1 MIKNEISGILINARS
16 MTNKTDELKLILDKH
31 KIGIACITETWLK
44 KNNTIYNDFFFNNQ
58 FQPLFAHREKRK
70 GGGCAILISN
80 CLTFRCIFQGS
91 KFQCELICVK
101 LLIAQPIL
109 IICIYRPPDCTVK
122 NTRKILK
129 YIYNLLGNT
138 KRYIILGD
146 FNSPNINWNMLAAS
160 DQIGKVLL
168 EFINQTNAIQSV
180 NKPTRE
186 KAILDLVLS
195 FPDNLVSTNVI
206 ENFST
211 SDHNMVKFK
220 VCINERCKRIKQS
233 NVLVRNIN
241 RKNLNECRKNISS
254 INWDYILP
262 YYFSIEEKYSKLTT
276 CLLGI
281 YDKIMPLRP
290 IKKIIKEKYPRD
302 IKDLYKRKLSTY
314 NELKKTP
321 LNIDI
326 KMKYKII
333 SKQLKTKIQSHNL
346 KKEQIAISKGYNS
359 IHKFIKRK
367 MGDNGYI
374 AFLTDSNDKIYKD
387 NLEKSNILAK
397 TFLTN
402 FSDKKLQNEVINENN
417 ELSMLDLDLDVIQIR
432 ELLRKLPNKNSTSP
446 DGIPYILLKH
456 SAEELAPILTEI
468 FRIILDSG
476 NIPKI
481 WSTSII
487 IPIHKKGDKSDP
499 NNYRPISLTCT
510 LCRVLE
516 RIISIEIIR
525 FLNKKSY
532 FSDDQYGF
540 LTNRSTST
548 QMLVMLNDFYKAIQL
563 NKSIDL
569 VYIDFARAFDSVPI
583 NRILYKLKSIGISG
597 KIYMFIKNF
606 LENRTFRVKIE
617 DTLSDSF
624 STLSGVPQ
632 GSVLGPLLFLIF
644 INDLPKYLPE
654 SINIKIYA
662 DDVKLYIEHKNDFE
676 TEILSEA
683 LSCIEQ
689 WSIINGIDIS
699 LEKCVVLYIGK
710 NNNKRK
716 YRLLGKQMSEVDSV
730 RDLGIIIDS
739 SLSFSQ
745 HYEKIIKNAYFLT
758 HQIFRL
764 IKTKDI
770 NKLVFCYKTYV
781 RPCLEYATEVWNPS
795 KVETSH
801 QIERVQKFFT
811 RIALKICSITPRNYE
826 ERLKLCKLKKL
837 AERRCISDLC
847 MTYKFITG
855 HTHLRP
861 DKFFIFAK
869 RNLRRK
875 YLIQN
880 KGYSFKT
887 KNNFFIR
894 VINIWN
900 KLPREVIEC
909 ANHKKFRVLANCVD
923 FGL

>member
-1 MIKNEISGILINARS
+1 MKKRLILVKKPLFCLKPEKIVISGQ
-16 MTNKTDELKLILDKH
+16 KT
-31 KIGIACITETWLK
+31 T
-44 KNNTIYNDFFFNNQ
+44 
-58 FQPLFAHREKRK
+58 
-70 GGGCAILISN
+70 
-80 CLTFRCIFQGS
+80 
-91 KFQCELICVK
+91 
-101 LLIAQPIL
+101 
-109 IICIYRPPDCTVK
+109 
-122 NTRKILK
+122 
-129 YIYNLLGNT
+129 
-138 KRYIILGD
+138 
-146 FNSPNINWNMLAAS
+146 
-160 DQIGKVLL
+160 
-168 EFINQTNAIQSV
+168 
-180 NKPTRE
+180 
-186 KAILDLVLS
+186 LVL
-195 FPDNLVSTNVI
+195 NIYI
-206 ENFST
+206 EN
-211 SDHNMVKFK
+211 
-220 VCINERCKRIKQS
+220 
-233 NVLVRNIN
+233 
-241 RKNLNECRKNISS
+241 
-254 INWDYILP
+254 
-262 YYFSIEEKYSKLTT
+262 YFSIEEKYSKLTT
-276 CLLGI
+276 CLLGVF
-281 YDKIMPLRP
+281 DKVMPLRP
-290 IKKIIKEKYPRD
+290 INKIIKEKYSRD
-302 IKDLYKRKLSTY
+302 IKDLYNRKLLTY

-321 LNIDI
+321 SNMDI
-326 KMKYKII
+326 KLKYKII
-333 SKQLKTKIQSHNL
+333 AKQLKTKIQLHHH
-346 KKEQIAISKGYNS
+346 KKEQIAISKGQNS
-359 IHKFIKRK
+359 IHKFIKNK
-367 MGDNGYI
+367 IGDNGYI
-374 AFLTDSNDKIYKD
+374 TFLTDFNDKIYKD

-402 FSDKKLQNEVINENN
+402 FSHKELQNEVITENN
-417 ELSMLDLDLDVIQIR
+417 ELSIQDLDLDVIQIR
-432 ELLRKLPNKNSTSP
+432 DLLRKLPNKNSTSP

-456 SAEELAPILTEI
+456 SAEELAPVLTEI

-481 WSTSII
+481 WRTSII

-516 RIISIEIIR
+516 RLISIEIIK

-532 FSDDQYGF
+532 FSDDQYAF

-548 QMLVMLNDFYKAIQL
+548 QLLVMLNDFYNVIQE
-563 NKSIDL
+563 NKSIDI
-569 VYIDFARAFDSVPI
+569 VYIDFAKAFDSVPI
-583 NRILYKLKSIGISG
+583 NRILYKLKSIGIAG
-597 KIYMFIKNF
+597 KIYTFIKNF

-617 DTLSDSF
+617 NTLSDSYP
-624 STLSGVPQ
+624 TLSGVPQ
-632 GSVLGPLLFLIF
+632 GSVLGPLLFLIY

-654 SINIKIYA
+654 GIHIKIYA
-662 DDVKLYIEHKNDFE
+662 DDVKLYIEHNNDLR
-676 TEILSEA
+676 TEVLSEA

-689 WSIINGIDIS
+689 WSFLNGLDIS
-699 LEKCVVLYIGK
+699 LEKCVTLYIGK
-710 NNNKRK
+710 NNNKRTYK
-716 YRLLGKQMSEVDSV
+716 LLGKQISEVDSV
-730 RDLGIIIDS
+730 RDLGITIDS

-758 HQIFRL
+758 HQIFRV

-795 KVETSH
+795 KLETSH

>member
-1 MIKNEISGILINARS
+1 MINKIN
-16 MTNKTDELKLILDKH
+16 ELKLILDKN
-31 KIGIACITETWLK
+31 KIGIACITETWLN
-44 KNNTIYNDFFFNNQ
+44 KNNTIYKDFCFNNQ
-58 FQPLFAHREKRK
+58 FQPLFANREKRK
-70 GGGCAILISN
+70 GGGCAILLSN
-80 CLTFRCIFQGS
+80 DLTFRCIFQGS
-91 KFQCELICVK
+91 KFQCELICIK
-101 LLIAQPIL
+101 LLTVQPIL
-109 IICIYRPPDCTVK
+109 IICIYRPPDCTAK
-122 NTRKILK
+122 NTKKILK
-129 YIYNLLGNT
+129 YIYNLLSNT

-146 FNSPNINWNMLAAS
+146 FNSPNVDWNKLTAS
-160 DQIGKVLL
+160 DMIGKVLL
-168 EFINQTNAIQSV
+168 EFINQTNTIQKV

-233 NVLVRNIN
+233 KVLVRNIN
-241 RKNLNECRKNISS
+241 KKNLNECSKNLSS
-254 INWDYILP
+254 IKWDYILP
-262 YYFSIEEKYSKLTT
+262 YYFSIEEKYSKLTI
-276 CLLGI
+276 CLLRVF
-281 YDKIMPLRP
+281 DKVMPLRP
-290 IKKIIKEKYPRD
+290 INKIIKEKYSRD
-302 IKDLYKRKLSTY
+302 IKDLYNRKLLTY

-321 LNIDI
+321 SNMDI
-326 KMKYKII
+326 KLKYKII
-333 SKQLKTKIQSHNL
+333 SKQLKTKIQSHHL
-346 KKEQIAISKGYNS
+346 KKEQNAISKGYNS
-359 IHKFIKRK
+359 IHKFIKNK
-367 MGDNGYI
+367 IGENGYI
-374 AFLTDSNDKIYKD
+374 TFLTDSNDKIYKD

-402 FSDKKLQNEVINENN
+402 FSHKDLQDEVITENN
-417 ELSMLDLDLDVIQIR
+417 EHSIHDLDLDVIQIR
-432 ELLRKLPNKNSTSP
+432 DLLRKLPNKNSTSP

-456 SAEELAPILTEI
+456 SADELAPVLTEI

-476 NIPKI
+476 NIPRI
-481 WSTSII
+481 WRTSII

-516 RIISIEIIR
+516 RLISIEIIK

-532 FSDDQYGF
+532 FSDDQYAF

-548 QMLVMLNDFYKAIQL
+548 QLLVMLNDFYNAIQE
-563 NKSIDL
+563 NKSIDI

-583 NRILYKLKSIGISG
+583 NRILYKLKSIGIAG
-597 KIYMFIKNF
+597 KIYTFIKNF

-617 DTLSDSF
+617 NTLSDSYP
-624 STLSGVPQ
+624 TLSGVPQ

-644 INDLPKYLPE
+644 INDLTKYLPE
-654 SINIKIYA
+654 GIHIKIYA
-662 DDVKLYIEHKNDFE
+662 DDVKLYIDHNNDLR
-676 TEILSEA
+676 TEVLSEA
-683 LSCIEQ
+683 LSCIEH
-689 WSIINGIDIS
+689 WSSLNGLDIS

-710 NNNKRK
+710 NNHKRTYK
-716 YRLLGKQMSEVDSV
+716 LLGKQMSEVDSV

-739 SLSFSQ
+739 SLSFSK

-758 HQIFRL
+758 HQIFRV

-795 KVETSH
+795 KAETSH

-837 AERRCISDLC
+837 TERRCISDLC

-855 HTHLRP
+855 HTHLKP

-900 KLPREVIEC
+900 KLPKEVIEC
-909 ANHKKFRVLANCVD
+909 ANPKKFRVLANCVD